1 MPIYARGEA
10 YPADGAGCGGQYPNV
25 VEEGK
30 TYTLSSSCVLSPTGR
45 VCAGAYTP
53 CSWGDRILYS
63 YVSGHNYVDMG
74 WCGGCIDNVS
84 RGEFP
89 LVIQTTFE
97 RWVNDDVGKV
107 VYGVIYLSNGD
118 YRNEIILNYPG
129 DYFPMGTVSLQEYI
143 SLIAGSKSIEVSDNS
158 IAKVNGLTLTVLKYG
173 EFTLTVKGSAVG
185 SYPAVEASVV
195 VNSVK
200 EQVIVPDF
208 PDYLVVGNQY
218 VLNAVSFSGGSRQV
232 SQILFITVL
241 MIVYLY
247 LETLYSHPGWE
258 YILLRLLR
266 KEIMNMQ
273 RPV

>member
-1 MPIYARGEA
+1 MSIYARGEA
-10 YPADGAGCGGQYPNV
+10 YPADGQGCGGTYPNF

-30 TYTLSSSCVLSPTGR
+30 TYTLSSSCLLSPTGR

-53 CSWGDRILYS
+53 CKGGDRILYS
-63 YVSGHNYVDMG
+63 SVSGHRYNNMG
-74 WCGGCIDNVS
+74 WCGGCIENVS
-84 RGEFP
+84 RNEFP
-89 LVIQTTFE
+89 LVIKTTFE
-97 RWVNDDVGKV
+97 RWINDNIGKV
-107 VYGVIYLSNGD
+107 VYGVIYLSNAD
-118 YRNEIILNYPG
+118 YRNEIVLDYPG
-129 DYFPMGTVSLQEYI
+129 DYFPIGAVSLQEYI
-143 SLIAGSKSIEVSDNS
+143 SLIAGFKSIEVSDNT
-158 IAKVNGLTLTVLKYG
+158 IAKVNGLTLTILKYG
-173 EFTLTVKGSAVG
+173 EFTLTVKGSAEG

-218 VLNAVSFSGGSRQV
+218 VLNAVSSSGGSRQG
-232 SQILFITVL
+232 SQISFIVVL

-247 LETLYSHPGWE
+247 LEILYSRLGWE
-258 YILLRLLR
+258 YLQLLLSR